1 LATNKIATSKVETG
15 IQRKAC
21 L

>member
-1 LATNKIATSKVETG
+1 MIFLNLWSRTIHSWKIATSK
-15 IQRKAC
+15 